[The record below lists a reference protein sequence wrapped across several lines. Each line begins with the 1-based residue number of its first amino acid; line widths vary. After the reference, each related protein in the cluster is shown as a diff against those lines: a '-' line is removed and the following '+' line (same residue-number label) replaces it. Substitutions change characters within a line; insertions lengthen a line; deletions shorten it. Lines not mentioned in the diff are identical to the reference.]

1 MPDNTTAADNPPPQ
15 NAALVLLGGGA
26 RTAYQAGVLGGVG
39 EILQAQGWPA
49 QRNPFPVVC
58 GTSAGAINAA
68 YFASRC
74 AEWPAALHELQTLWS
89 TLQAHEVFEVGTG
102 QLLRGGARWLGLMA
116 FGWLWKQNPRALL
129 DNTPLADT
137 LGRRVHF
144 DAVDAAI
151 QSGALRALS
160 VATSSYTSGRHI
172 TFFQA
177 RPEVQPWRRP
187 GLWGIAQ
194 PIGVEHLLASSALPF
209 VFPAT
214 PLYGE
219 VGPEYFGDGAM
230 RQLAPLAPAIH
241 LGAER
246 ALAIGVAEPHPEA
259 GQMRRHLPPY
269 PSVAEIAAHAMSSV
283 FLDTLRADAQQA
295 GRINR
300 MLADLPPEVRAD
312 LPYRPLP
319 TLTLL
324 PSTSIDAIAARHW
337 HSMPR
342 GARLLLQSVGM
353 GTGRGSALASYLLF
367 TPDYLSAL
375 VELGRADAL
384 AQRDAITAFFN
395 LTAPDP
401 HCA

>member
-1 MPDNTTAADNPPPQ
+1 MSTPLPAAASVPQ
-15 NAALVLLGGGA
+15 GAALVLLGGGA
-26 RTAYQAGVLGGVG
+26 RTAYQAGALAGVAD
-39 EILQAQGWPA
+39 ILREARWPA

-74 AEWPAALHELQTLWS
+74 TDWPRALYDMQDLWS
-89 TLQAHEVFEVGTG
+89 RLQVHDVFEVGSL
-102 QLLRGGARWLGLMA
+102 QLLRGGARWLALMA
-116 FGWLWKQNPRALL
+116 LGWLIKQHPRALL
-129 DNTPLADT
+129 DNTPLAQT
-137 LGRRVHF
+137 LTRLLPF
-144 DAVDAAI
+144 EAVGEAI

-194 PIGVEHLLASSALPF
+194 PIGVAHLLASSALPF
-209 VFPAT
+209 VFPAV
-214 PLYGE
+214 PLAGE

-246 ALAIGVAEPHPEA
+246 ALAIGVAEPHPQIGA
-259 GQMRRHLPPY
+259 LRRHLPPY

-295 GRINR
+295 ERINR
-300 MLADLPPEVRAD
+300 MLSDLPAEVRAT
-312 LPYRPLP
+312 LPYRALP

-324 PSTSIDAIAARHW
+324 PSESINAIAARHW

-342 GARLLLQSVGM
+342 GARLLLQSVGV
-353 GTGRGSALASYLLF
+353 GVGRGAALASYLLF

-375 VELGRADAL
+375 VELGQRDAL
-384 AQRDAITAFFN
+384 AQRDAIAAFFKPADTCP
-395 LTAPDP
+395 L
-401 HCA
+401 CA

>member
-1 MPDNTTAADNPPPQ
+1 MPDNTTSADNPPPQ

-74 AEWPAALHELQTLWS
+74 ADWPTALHELQTLWS

-102 QLLRGGARWLGLMA
+102 QLLRGGARWLGLMV

-300 MLADLPPEVRAD
+300 MLSDLPSEVRAD
-312 LPYRPLP
+312 LPYRALP

-395 LTAPDP
+395 PTAPDP

>member
-1 MPDNTTAADNPPPQ
+1 MPDNTTSADNPPPQ

-74 AEWPAALHELQTLWS
+74 ADWPTALHELQTLWS
-89 TLQAHEVFEVGTG
+89 TLQAHEVFEVGTL
-102 QLLRGGARWLGLMA
+102 QLLRGGARWLGLMV

-194 PIGVEHLLASSALPF
+194 PIGVEHLLAAQEEITGRSL
-209 VFPAT
+209 AT
-214 PLYGE
+214 GREAQTLAQLGE
-219 VGPEYFGDGAM
+219 QQQRRSC
-230 RQLAPLAPAIH
+230 RQQPAPLRPSSR
-241 LGAER
+241 GCECDQR
-246 ALAIGVAEPHPEA
+246 V
-259 GQMRRHLPPY
+259 RH
-269 PSVAEIAAHAMSSV
+269 
-283 FLDTLRADAQQA
+283 
-295 GRINR
+295 
-300 MLADLPPEVRAD
+300 
-312 LPYRPLP
+312 
-319 TLTLL
+319 
-324 PSTSIDAIAARHW
+324 
-337 HSMPR
+337 
-342 GARLLLQSVGM
+342 
-353 GTGRGSALASYLLF
+353 
-367 TPDYLSAL
+367 
-375 VELGRADAL
+375 
-384 AQRDAITAFFN
+384 
-395 LTAPDP
+395 
-401 HCA
+401 

>member
-1 MPDNTTAADNPPPQ
+1 MPDNTAAANSAPQ
-15 NAALVLLGGGA
+15 GTALVLLGGGA
-26 RTAYQAGVLGGVG
+26 RTAYQAGVLGGIG
-39 EILQAQGWPA
+39 DILQAQGWPA
-49 QRNPFPVVC
+49 HHNPFPVVC

-74 AEWPAALHELQTLWS
+74 AEWPQALRELQTLWS
-89 TLQAHEVFEVGTG
+89 TLQAHEVFEVGTLH
-102 QLLRGGARWLGLMA
+102 LLRGGLRWLGLMA

-137 LGRRVHF
+137 LGRLLHF
-144 DAVDAAI
+144 DAVDEAI

-177 RPEVQPWRRP
+177 QADVLPWRRP

-214 PLYGE
+214 PLWGE

-241 LGAER
+241 LGAQR
-246 ALAIGVAEPHPEA
+246 AVAIGVAEPHPQA
-259 GQMRRHLPPY
+259 GAMRSHLPPY

-300 MLADLPPEVRAD
+300 MLSDLPADVRAA

-324 PSTSIDAIAARHW
+324 PSVSINAIAAQHW

-353 GTGRGSALASYLLF
+353 GAGSGAALASYLLF
-367 TPDYLSAL
+367 TPDYLDAL
-375 VELGRADAL
+375 VQLGRADAL
-384 AQRDAITAFFN
+384 AQRDAIAAFFAQPVP
-395 LTAPDP
+395 AP
-401 HCA
+401 AG